1 MTFESRFQIFSIVER
16 AGLSRRI
23 FEKMRRF
30 FWAGLLVVVPIIA
43 TFLILRFLF
52 RTVDGLLAPLIT
64 QLIGRDLPGV
74 GLLATIVIVFLAG
87 FFISSVFGSR
97 LYSIGE
103 VLFIK
108 TPLVRTVYGG
118 AKQLMEGMF
127 SQGGKAFKQA
137 VLVEFP
143 HQGVWVVAF
152 VGGEIQIAG
161 RAFISVF
168 VPSTPTPFTGFVAN
182 YLPEE
187 VVPLSIS
194 IEEAL
199 KFVVSGGIVVP
210 DELKTAPGML
220 IKPSGKLV

>member
-1 MTFESRFQIFSIVER
+1 
-16 AGLSRRI
+16 LSRQI

-30 FWAGLLVVVPIIA
+30 FLAGLLVVVPIIL
-43 TFLILRFLF
+43 TFLILRLLF
-52 RTVDGLLAPLIT
+52 RTVDGLLAPLVT
-64 QLIGRDLPGV
+64 ELIGRELPGV

-97 LYSIGE
+97 LYSLGE
-103 VLFIK
+103 MLFIK

-143 HQGVWVVAF
+143 HKGVWVVAF

-161 RAFISVF
+161 KAFLAVF

-187 VVPLSIS
+187 VVPLPIS

-210 DELKTAPGML
+210 EELKSSGA
-220 IKPSGKLV
+220 KPLGKLV

>member
-1 MTFESRFQIFSIVER
+1 
-16 AGLSRRI
+16 
-23 FEKMRRF
+23 MRRLF
-30 FWAGLLVVVPIIA
+30 LAGLLVVVPIIA
-43 TFLILRFLF
+43 TYLILRFLF
-52 RTVDGLLAPLIT
+52 RTIDGLLAPMVT
-64 QLIGRDLPGV
+64 QLIGRDLPGL
-74 GLLATIVIVFLAG
+74 GFLATIVIVFIAG
-87 FFISSVFGSR
+87 FLISSVFGSR

-143 HQGVWVVAF
+143 HKGVWVVAF
-152 VGGEIQIAG
+152 IGGEIQIAG

-182 YLPEE
+182 YSPEE

-210 DELKTAPGML
+210 DEIKTPPGAL
-220 IKPSGKLV
+220 TKPSGKLV

>member
-1 MTFESRFQIFSIVER
+1 VEKPGVSR
-16 AGLSRRI
+16 LI
-23 FEKMRRF
+23 FEKIRRLF
-30 FWAGLLVVVPIIA
+30 LAGLLVVVPIIV
-43 TFLILRFLF
+43 TFLILRLLF
-52 RTVDGLLAPLIT
+52 RAVDGLLAPVIT
-64 QLIGRDLPGV
+64 QLTGRDLPGV

-108 TPLVRTVYGG
+108 TPLVRTVYSG

-143 HQGVWVVAF
+143 HKGVWVVAF

-182 YLPEE
+182 YPPED

-210 DELKTAPGML
+210 DELKPSPGTL
-220 IKPSGKLV
+220 AKPSGKPV

>member
-1 MTFESRFQIFSIVER
+1 
-16 AGLSRRI
+16 
-23 FEKMRRF
+23 MRRL

-52 RTVDGLLAPLIT
+52 RTVDGLLAPVIAELT
-64 QLIGRDLPGV
+64 GRNLPGV

-87 FFISSVFGSR
+87 FLISSVFGSR

-127 SQGGKAFKQA
+127 SQGAKAFKQA

-143 HQGVWVVAF
+143 HKGVWVVAF
-152 VGGEIQIAG
+152 VGGEIEIGG
-161 RAFISVF
+161 RKLISVF

-210 DELKTAPGML
+210 DELKTSPGEL
-220 IKPSGKLV
+220 AKPSGKLV